1 MTSAASTDTAAGDG
15 IWATW
20 KAAPVPARAL
30 LLGVFINRLGGFF
43 QTFLVLFL
51 SHRGFSEWQAGFALT
66 VYGAGSLIGVLAG
79 GALSD
84 RLGAR
89 MATIVSML
97 GTAVLL
103 LAILYVGPYGAVLI
117 AVAACGLVNQLCRP
131 AAATL
136 LSELTTP
143 ERQVMMF
150 ALYRWALNL
159 GTTAAPLLAYLFIS
173 ISYDVLFW
181 AEATAAV
188 LYAVIAAVWLPH
200 RKPATDRKT
209 AAEAKAK
216 AGSGYGAMLRDRR
229 YLLYLLA
236 MLVNSTVYIQYIS
249 TLPLTMKDAGL
260 ATIWYS
266 GVVALNGFLVIT
278 CELLVTK
285 VIQRWPI
292 KVTMAT
298 GFALLGGGLSLYAL
312 PWGVAIFFI
321 GCLVWTMAEMVGG
334 PTMFAYPGIAA
345 PEHLRGRYIASM
357 QLMFNLGGAVG
368 PGLGVFLYDAIGLN
382 VWWCCGLASLVA
394 LILAVSS
401 MVKPSP
407 AEPVDG
413 LEPADGLDAAGPG
426 PAPATELLDAAGTA
440 ELAVSD
446 EASQPVAAPAQS
458 TGDPIAAA
466 DQPVSADEFPVGA
479 KASSEGR

>member
-1 MTSAASTDTAAGDG
+1 MTAAVEPARPDDG

-20 KAAPVPARAL
+20 KAAPVPSRAL

-51 SHRGFSEWQAGFALT
+51 GFRQFSPWQGGFALT
-66 VYGAGSLIGVLAG
+66 IYGVGSLAGVLAG
-79 GALSD
+79 GALAD
-84 RLGAR
+84 RLGPR
-89 MATIVSML
+89 LATIVSML

-103 LAILYVGPYGAVLI
+103 LVVLYVGPYLAVI
-117 AVAACGLVNQLCRP
+117 TAVFLCGLVNQLCRP

-159 GTTAAPLLAYLFIS
+159 GTTAAPLLASLFIA
-173 ISYDVLFW
+173 ISWDVLFW
-181 AEATAAV
+181 AEA
-188 LYAVIAAVWLPH
+188 IAAIAYAIIAAIWLPR
-200 RKPATDRKT
+200 RKPAAERR
-209 AAEAKAK
+209 AAAKIKDK
-216 AGSGYGAMLRDRR
+216 AATGYRALLQDRR

-236 MLVNSTVYIQYIS
+236 MLVNSMVYIQYIS
-249 TLPLTMKDAGL
+249 TLPLTMHDAGL

-266 GVVALNGFLVIT
+266 SVVALNGFLVIT

-285 VIQRWPI
+285 VVQRWPI
-292 KVTMAT
+292 KVAMAA
-298 GFALLGGGLSLYAL
+298 GFALLGGGLALYAL

-321 GCLVWTMAEMVGG
+321 GCLIWTMAEMVGG
-334 PTMFAYPGIAA
+334 PTMFAYPGMAA
-345 PEHLRGRYIASM
+345 PEHLRGRYIGSM

-394 LILAVSS
+394 LVLAVSGMS
-401 MVKPSP
+401 RPEQESSP
-407 AEPVDG
+407 TEPVAEPTS
-413 LEPADGLDAAGPG
+413 EPATVPVEPVAGPEQG
-426 PAPATELLDAAGTA
+426 SRNPETTA
-440 ELAVSD
+440 MSV
-446 EASQPVAAPAQS
+446 
-458 TGDPIAAA
+458 
-466 DQPVSADEFPVGA
+466 
-479 KASSEGR
+479 SSESR

>member
-1 MTSAASTDTAAGDG
+1 MTEQAGAAAGDG

-51 SHRGFSEWQAGFALT
+51 SHRGFSKWEAGFALT
-66 VYGAGSLIGVLAG
+66 VYGVGSLAGVLAG

-84 RLGAR
+84 RLGPR
-89 MATIVSML
+89 LATIVSML

-103 LAILYVGPYGAVLI
+103 LVILYVGPYWAVLV
-117 AVAACGLVNQLCRP
+117 AVALCGLVNQLCRP

-173 ISYDVLFW
+173 ISYSVLFW
-181 AEATAAV
+181 AEAVAAV
-188 LYAVIAAVWLPH
+188 LYAGIAAVWLP
-200 RKPATDRKT
+200 RREPPEPAAAAAAGDRP
-209 AAEAKAK
+209 A
-216 AGSGYGAMLRDRR
+216 SGYAAMLRDRR

-321 GCLVWTMAEMVGG
+321 GCLIWTMAEMVGG

-345 PEHLRGRYIASM
+345 PEPLRGRYIASM

-394 LILAVSS
+394 LVLAVSS
-401 MVKPSP
+401 MVTP
-407 AEPVDG
+407 AAVT
-413 LEPADGLDAAGPG
+413 ADAA
-426 PAPATELLDAAGTA
+426 ATDAGADAALLQAAATA

-446 EASQPVAAPAQS
+446 EAVQ
-458 TGDPIAAA
+458 PIAAPLSTRGEHIA
-466 DQPVSADEFPVGA
+466 APESAISAEDSLLG
-479 KASSEGR
+479 STEGR

>member
-1 MTSAASTDTAAGDG
+1 MTSAAVETNDG

-51 SHRGFSEWQAGFALT
+51 SHRGFSKWEAGFALT
-66 VYGAGSLIGVLAG
+66 IYGAGSLAGVLAG

-84 RLGAR
+84 RLGPR
-89 MATIVSML
+89 LATIVSML

-103 LAILYVGPYGAVLI
+103 VVILYVGPYWAVLA
-117 AVAACGLVNQLCRP
+117 AVALCGLVNQLCRP

-136 LSELTTP
+136 LSELTTA

-173 ISYDVLFW
+173 ISYSVLFW

-188 LYAVIAAVWLPH
+188 LYAIIAAIWLP
-200 RKPATDRKT
+200 RREP
-209 AAEAKAK
+209 AAERQTGLKVKA
-216 AGSGYGAMLRDRR
+216 AAGYGAMLRDRR

-321 GCLVWTMAEMVGG
+321 GCLIWTMAEMVGG

-345 PEHLRGRYIASM
+345 PAELRGRYIASM

-394 LILAVSS
+394 LVLAVSS
-401 MVKPSP
+401 MVKPMV
-407 AEPVDG
+407 AAD
-413 LEPADGLDAAGPG
+413 EPATDTA
-426 PAPATELLDAAGTA
+426 LLDAAGAA
-440 ELAVSD
+440 ELGVST
-446 EASQPVAAPAQS
+446 EASSPVAAPVAVANHSVDESATTIEQS
-458 TGDPIAAA
+458 LLG
-466 DQPVSADEFPVGA
+466 SA
-479 KASSEGR
+479 EGR

>member
-1 MTSAASTDTAAGDG
+1 VSVAVETGTNDG

-20 KAAPVPARAL
+20 KAAPTPARAL

-51 SHRGFSEWQAGFALT
+51 NHRGFSKWEAGFALT
-66 VYGAGSLIGVLAG
+66 VYGAGSLVGVLAG
-79 GALSD
+79 GALAD
-84 RLGAR
+84 RLGPR
-89 MATIVSML
+89 LATIVSML

-103 LAILYVGPYGAVLI
+103 LVILYVGPYGAVLA
-117 AVAACGLVNQLCRP
+117 AVALCGLVNQLCRP

-136 LSELTTP
+136 LSELTTS

-173 ISYDVLFW
+173 ISYGTLFW
-181 AEATAAV
+181 AEAAAAV
-188 LYAVIAAVWLPH
+188 IYAGIAAIWLPR
-200 RKPATDRKT
+200 RKSGAERAA
-209 AAEAKAK
+209 AAEVKDKA
-216 AGSGYGAMLRDRR
+216 ATGYGAMLRDRR

-260 ATIWYS
+260 ATIWFS
-266 GVVALNGFLVIT
+266 AVVALNGFLVIT

-298 GFALLGGGLSLYAL
+298 GFALLGGGFSLYAL

-345 PEHLRGRYIASM
+345 PEQLRGRYIASM
-357 QLMFNLGGAVG
+357 QLMFNLGGAIG

-382 VWWCCGLASLVA
+382 VWWCFGLASLLA
-394 LILAVSS
+394 LLLAASGMSRPEPVVPTNIDNFISSTGAEVGLETAPVSS
-401 MVKPSP
+401 ES
-407 AEPVDG
+407 
-413 LEPADGLDAAGPG
+413 
-426 PAPATELLDAAGTA
+426 
-440 ELAVSD
+440 
-446 EASQPVAAPAQS
+446 
-458 TGDPIAAA
+458 
-466 DQPVSADEFPVGA
+466 
-479 KASSEGR
+479 R

>member
-1 MTSAASTDTAAGDG
+1 MSAPTAGGDG

-20 KAAPVPARAL
+20 RAATVPARAL

-51 SHRGFSEWQAGFALT
+51 THRQFSQDQAGWALT
-66 VYGAGSLIGVLAG
+66 SYGIGSLLGILLG
-79 GALSD
+79 GALAD
-84 RLGAR
+84 RLGPR
-89 MATIVSML
+89 LATIVSML
-97 GTAVLL
+97 GTAALL
-103 LAILYVGPYGAVLI
+103 LAILYVHNYPTLLLAVVL
-117 AVAACGLVNQLCRP
+117 CGLMNQLCRP

-136 LSELTTP
+136 LSELTAP

-159 GTTAAPLLAYLFIS
+159 GTTAAPLLAAAFIA
-173 ISYDVLFW
+173 ISYNVLFW
-181 AEATAAV
+181 SEAVAAL
-188 LYAVIAAVWLPH
+188 LYAAIAAIWLPR
-200 RKPATDRKT
+200 RKPLAERTKSVAEK
-209 AAEAKAK
+209 AA
-216 AGSGYGAMLRDRR
+216 SGYRAMLADRR
-229 YLLYLLA
+229 YLVYLLA

-249 TLPLTMKDAGL
+249 TLPLTMHDAGL

-312 PWGVAIFFI
+312 PWGVAIFYI
-321 GCLVWTMAEMVGG
+321 GCLIWTMAEMVGG

-368 PGLGVFLYDAIGLN
+368 PALGVLLYGAIGLN

-394 LILAVSS
+394 LLCAVSS
-401 MVKPSP
+401 MVKPSAVTP
-407 AEPVDG
+407 SRA
-413 LEPADGLDAAGPG
+413 ADGSAAAGAVERLDAA
-426 PAPATELLDAAGTA
+426 AVAEAGIT
-440 ELAVSD
+440 D
-446 EASQPVAAPAQS
+446 EAAQPVAAPGAVEAIPAGPDS
-458 TGDPIAAA
+458 SFRAASEV
-466 DQPVSADEFPVGA
+466 P
-479 KASSEGR
+479 ASSESR